1 MFDEIIETHIGAD
14 GTVEVKDVTMA
25 DAERQILDAMIR
37 GRAYSLQSAATA
49 ASLSV
54 SLAYNAL
61 RSLGK
66 QERVEIT
73 YDERESPLWTKA

>member
-1 MFDEIIETHIGAD
+1 MVRES
-14 GTVEVKDVTMA
+14 VKLKDVPMSE
-25 DAERQILDAMIR
+25 AERQILAAMMP

-49 ASLSV
+49 ANLSI
-54 SLAYNAL
+54 SLAYNTL

-73 YDERESPLWTKA
+73 YDELELPLWTKA